1 MAKNKGYVSI
11 WRDLQ
16 EHTIWTC
23 EPFSKGQAWIDLLL
37 MANYKEN
44 SFVMGNEVIKAEV
57 GSVITSE
64 LRLMNRWK
72 WSKKKLRSFM
82 KLLEDMEMIK
92 RIPNHKRTTIFILNY
107 KEYQQKE
114 TTEETA
120 VNPLFTRESKEEETT
135 EGYHRETTERPRRDH
150 EETVKDTQTIKI
162 NKENKENKENNTK
175 RDTEKVSRHQ
185 YGEYK
190 NVLLSDEELK
200 KLSEEAPEVYLK
212 KIEDLSCYMKS
223 TGKVYKSHFATV
235 RNWIRKDQK
244 KEGEIVES
252 GDKGKTFD
260 FESFL

>member
-1 MAKNKGYVSI
+1 MSKNKGYVSI

-37 MANYKEN
+37 MANYNEKP
-44 SFVMGNEVIKAEV
+44 FIMGNEVVKAEV

-64 LRLMNRWK
+64 LRLMNRWR
-72 WSKKKLRSFM
+72 WSKKKLRSFL

-92 RIPNHKRTTIFILNY
+92 RTPNHKRTTIFILNY

-120 VNPLFTRESKEEETT
+120 VNPLFIRGSKEEETT
-135 EGYHRETTERPRRDH
+135 EETVKDTTERPQRDR

-162 NKENKENKENNTK
+162 NKENKENNTK

-190 NVLLSDEELK
+190 NVLLSDEEMK

-223 TGKVYKSHFATV
+223 TGKVYKSHYATI
-235 RNWIRKDQK
+235 RNWIKKDQK
-244 KEGEIVES
+244 KEGESIGSE
-252 GDKGKTFD
+252 DKGKAFNV
-260 FESFL
+260 EELL